1 MDVSRFKCSTEKFIE
16 KGSEKSR
23 NLKPKIQEN
32 IRKNV
37 CERDVFFD
45 LEISWIWVHFA
56 SVSVGFWV
64 GFGSLSSTFSNILR
78 HGNDFD
84 KKLDFGGILEGSG
97 TGLGKVLGGSLEGF
111 GRLLRSLNAF

>member
-1 MDVSRFKCSTEKFIE
+1 MFFSTSKFH
-16 KGSEKSR
+16 GFG
-23 NLKPKIQEN
+23 P
-32 IRKNV
+32 
-37 CERDVFFD
+37 
-45 LEISWIWVHFA
+45 HFG

-64 GFGSLSSTFSNILR
+64 GFGSPFSNILR

-111 GRLLRSLNAF
+111 GRLVRGLGAF